1 MGRMIFMALN
11 VSDLEASSKFYKA
24 AFDIDLHADKN
35 EPETDTWIGGDH
47 TAFSWTDGAFLH
59 FALFPASP
67 PERPVSRD
75 AQLGLTA
82 TNIEEAHAKAVAAGA
97 PVVHAPRPEPWGTTS
112 RYRDPDGNL
121 ISLTQR

>member
-1 MGRMIFMALN
+1 VERLIFIALN
-11 VSDLEASSKFYKA
+11 VSDLEQSSAFYRA
-24 AFDIDLHADKN
+24 AFSIDLHLGKN

-75 AQLGLTA
+75 VQLGMSV
-82 TNIEEAHAKAVAAGA
+82 TNIDEAHSRALSSGA
-97 PVVHAPRPEPWGTTS
+97 TVVHGPRQEPWGMTS

-121 ISLTQR
+121 VSVTQR